1 MTKSRESE
9 SYSNS
14 ILTPIYQNAAYFYE
28 NTETYIQALHEGS
41 IVRGR
46 YGRYHNPNWEEVEG
60 ILAQL
65 DEAED
70 CLIFPSGMS
79 AIYSTLMALAKSQSC
94 FATTSYLYK
103 NTRRI
108 FENLENLGF
117 RTLVFDNVD
126 LSQFM
131 RTLEQTRQD
140 LDILFLELPSNPHLY
155 LADIEIIKRLLKPDT
170 LLVVD
175 STLASPY
182 NFQPHLWGADLV
194 IHSCTKYLNGH
205 ADVMLGSVAGK
216 KESIDKIRNFR
227 NITGVI
233 PSAQDVFIFGQHLKT
248 FKLRMES
255 LNASGQKLT
264 EFLNSHPLVSKVY
277 YLGLDSHPH
286 RELAQKYFTNGYG
299 GVVTFEL
306 KLSKTE
312 TSEFIDSLK
321 IPYIASNFGSAE
333 TYIEHLA
340 PFTYYYL
347 SDPDRQALK
356 ITDSLIRLS
365 IGFNDPI
372 ESLIEDLNYGL
383 AKYITTHNTLG
394 QVCEPYKI

>member
-1 MTKSRESE
+1 VAQSRESE

-14 ILTPIYQNAAYFYE
+14 ILTPIYQNAAYFYDDH
-28 NTETYIQALHEGS
+28 ETYVQALHEGS
-41 IVRGR
+41 ITKGR

-60 ILAQL
+60 TLAQL

-70 CLIFPSGMS
+70 CLIFPSGMN

-103 NTRRI
+103 NSRRI

-131 RTLEQTRQD
+131 RTLDQTRQD
-140 LDILFLELPSNPHLY
+140 IDILFLELPSNPHLY

-170 LLVVD
+170 LLIVD

-182 NFQPHLWGADLV
+182 NFKPHLWGADLV

-216 KESIDKIRNFR
+216 KESINKIRNFR
-227 NITGVI
+227 NITGAI
-233 PSAQDVFIFGQHLKT
+233 PSAQDVFIFSQHLKT
-248 FKLRMES
+248 FRLRVEC
-255 LNASGQKLT
+255 LNASGKKLT
-264 EFLNSHPLVSKVY
+264 DFLNSHPLVSNIY

-286 RELAQKYFTNGYG
+286 RKLAQKYFTNGYG

-306 KLSKTE
+306 KLSKTK

-347 SDPDRQALK
+347 SDSDRQALK

-372 ESLIEDLNYGL
+372 ESLIDDINYGL
-383 AKYITTHNTLG
+383 AKYINTHNTLG
-394 QVCEPYKI
+394 QHS

>member
-1 MTKSRESE
+1 MSKARNHE
-9 SYSNS
+9 SYTNS
-14 ILTPIYQNAAYFYE
+14 ILTPIYQNTAYFYDDHE
-28 NTETYIQALHEGS
+28 SYVKALHEGS
-41 IVRGR
+41 IAKGR
-46 YGRYHNPNWEEVEG
+46 YGRYHNPNWEEVEER
-60 ILAQL
+60 LAQL

-79 AIYSTLMALAKSQSC
+79 AIYSTLMTFAQPQGY
-94 FATTSYLYK
+94 FATTCYLYK
-103 NTRRI
+103 NTRRV
-108 FENLENLGF
+108 FENLEKIKLK
-117 RTLVFDNVD
+117 TLVFDNVD

-131 RTLEQTRQD
+131 VALEQASPEIN
-140 LDILFLELPSNPHLY
+140 LLFLELPSNPHLY
-155 LADIEIIKRLLKPDT
+155 LADIEKIKQFLAPDT

-182 NFQPHLWGADLV
+182 NFKPCLWGADLV

-205 ADVMLGSVAGK
+205 ADVILGSIAGK
-216 KESIDKIRNFR
+216 KEAIDKIRNFR

-233 PSAQDVFIFGQHLKT
+233 PSVRDVFTLSQHLKT
-248 FKLRMES
+248 FRLRMEY
-255 LNASGQKLT
+255 LNAAGKKLT

-306 KLSKTE
+306 KLSKNE
-312 TSEFIDSLK
+312 TSEFIDNLK

-333 TYIEHLA
+333 TYIEQLA

-347 SDPDRQALK
+347 SEEDRELLK

-372 ESLIEDLNYGL
+372 DSLIEDLNSSL
-383 AKYITTHNTLG
+383 AKY
-394 QVCEPYKI
+394 QR

>member
-1 MTKSRESE
+1 M
-9 SYSNS
+9 N
-14 ILTPIYQNAAYFYE
+14 
-28 NTETYIQALHEGS
+28 
-41 IVRGR
+41 
-46 YGRYHNPNWEEVEG
+46 
-60 ILAQL
+60 
-65 DEAED
+65 
-70 CLIFPSGMS
+70 

-103 NTRRI
+103 NSRRI

-131 RTLEQTRQD
+131 RTLDQTRQD
-140 LDILFLELPSNPHLY
+140 IDILFLELPSNPHLY

-182 NFQPHLWGADLV
+182 NFKPHLWGADLV

-216 KESIDKIRNFR
+216 KESINKIRNFR
-227 NITGVI
+227 NITGAI
-233 PSAQDVFIFGQHLKT
+233 PSAQDVFIFSQHLKT
-248 FKLRMES
+248 FRLRVEC
-255 LNASGQKLT
+255 LNASGKKLT
-264 EFLNSHPLVSKVY
+264 DFLNSHPLVSNIY

-286 RELAQKYFTNGYG
+286 RKLAQKYFTNGYG

-306 KLSKTE
+306 KLSKTK

-347 SDPDRQALK
+347 SDSDRQALK

-372 ESLIEDLNYGL
+372 ESLIDDINYGL
-383 AKYITTHNTLG
+383 AKYINTHNTLG
-394 QVCEPYKI
+394 QHS